1 VGSAHR
7 TQFGDLLRR
16 YRIEANL
23 TQQALAVRAHLSV
36 QAIGMLERGTRRS
49 PRRDT
54 VVRLSRAL
62 GLGPPQA
69 EALLT
74 SGSGDGQVDD
84 VPPVAR
90 RTLPRDVAT
99 FTGRR
104 RELDELLAAVDRDSR
119 SARAFAITAID
130 GMAGVGKTAFAIHAA
145 HRLASEYPDGQIFLD
160 LRAHAAG
167 LRPVEPFDAL
177 GTLLLT
183 VGVAA
188 PAVPNDL
195 DARVALWRDHLS
207 ARRMLIVLDDA
218 AGNEQVR
225 PLLPG
230 GPGCLVLVTSRR
242 RLSALE
248 DVRPLTLDTLP
259 RADAAELFTR
269 LAGGPGQAVESS
281 SVSVLAELSG
291 RLPLAIGLLAG
302 RLRSHPAW
310 TARHLAATLR
320 VTQDRL
326 AEMHAENVAVES
338 AFELSYRDLAPD
350 LKRLFRRLGAHPGRD
365 VERYAAA
372 ALDGIEPAEAAR
384 RLDALYDDHLLD
396 EPAPGRYRMHDLIR
410 AYARSLA
417 DREDA
422 DAGAGAVD
430 RLLDHYLGALGTANR
445 HIARRSSPF
454 AASGGEGVER
464 LPDLSTWHGAL
475 AWLEAERANLVACFD
490 DAVARG
496 RHRRVIDLARELH
509 PLLDLWG
516 PWDQAMA
523 VQRAALEAAR
533 RAGDRLAEADALHD
547 LGDIQRRT
555 GAYQAAVASL
565 EAALASACQLGS
577 RLREASVLNDLGD
590 VQRMLGDCRAAAA
603 SLCRA
608 LTLHRELDS
617 RLGMAAALNRLG
629 IVRSLTGEHD
639 AAIESLTEALAL
651 SRESGYRLVEVNALN
666 NLGCVQLRN
675 DDFAAATE
683 SLTAS
688 MELARELGIR
698 LYHANAV
705 VNLARVQRMKG
716 DAAAATASLTEA
728 LALYRDMGNRSGEG
742 SVLHELGTLQHRG
755 GEYAAATGS
764 ITASLAIFR
773 AIGSREGQANALHD
787 LGIVQRLTGDAA
799 AAIVSLTEALT
810 LARELGDALSKAQI
824 LNELGTVRLESGDV
838 AGALAHHREALRL
851 ARDAS
856 SPLEQARAREGI
868 GRCLLRSGDPA
879 GAATDLREALA
890 VYRRLGLPDAE
901 RLEKSLP
908 PGGGG
913 GSATTRP
920 GGRGRNP
927 SRRDDP
933 ASL

>member
-1 VGSAHR
+1 VGGSANR

-23 TQQALAVRAHLSV
+23 TQQALAVRAHMSV
-36 QAIGMLERGTRRS
+36 QAIGMLERGTRRK

-62 GLGPPQA
+62 GLAPPQI
-69 EALLT
+69 EALLA
-74 SGSGDGQVDD
+74 SGQGGDGADEA
-84 VPPVAR
+84 PSVAR

-99 FTGRR
+99 FTGRHD
-104 RELDELLAAVDRDSR
+104 ELDELLAAVAGDPGSG
-119 SARAFAITAID
+119 RAVAISAID

-145 HRLASEYPDGQIFLD
+145 HRLAPEYPDGQIFLD

-183 VGVAA
+183 VGAA
-188 PAVPNDL
+188 AAAVPNDL

-230 GPGCLVLVTSRR
+230 VPGCLVLITSRR

-248 DVRPLTLDTLP
+248 DVRSLTLGTLP
-259 RADAAELFTR
+259 RRDAAELFAR
-269 LAGGPGQAVESS
+269 LAGATDGTAESAA
-281 SVSVLAELSG
+281 VSVLSELSG

-320 VTQDRL
+320 IAQDRL

-350 LKRLFRRLGAHPGRD
+350 VQRLFRRLGAHPGRD

-372 ALDGIEPAEAAR
+372 ALDGIDVGDAAR
-384 RLDALYDDHLLD
+384 RLDALYEDHLLD
-396 EPAPGRYRMHDLIR
+396 EPVPGRYRMHDLIR

-417 DREDA
+417 DREEA
-422 DAGAGAVD
+422 DAAGAAVG
-430 RLLDHYLGALGTANR
+430 RLLDHYVRALGSANR
-445 HIARRSSPF
+445 HIGRRSPQLD
-454 AASGGEGVER
+454 APASDGPER
-464 LPDLSTWHGAL
+464 IPDLSTWHGAL
-475 AWLEAERANLVACFD
+475 AWLEAERANLRACFD

-496 RHRRVIDLARELH
+496 RDRRVIDLARELH
-509 PLLDLWG
+509 PLLDLLG
-516 PWDQAMA
+516 PWDQALA
-523 VQRAALEAAR
+523 VQRAALDAAQ

-547 LGDIQRRT
+547 MGDVLRRT
-555 GAYQAAVASL
+555 GDYEAAVASL
-565 EAALASACQLGS
+565 AAAVAIARELGS
-577 RLREASVLNDLGD
+577 LLREAGVLNDLGD
-590 VQRMLGDCRAAAA
+590 VQRMLGDCRAAAT
-603 SLCRA
+603 SLTRA
-608 LTLHRELDS
+608 LRMHRELDS
-617 RLGMAAALNRLG
+617 RLGQATALNRLG
-629 IVRSLTGEHD
+629 IVRSLTGDHH

-651 SRESGYRLVEVNALN
+651 SRDSGYRLVEVNALN
-666 NLGCVQLRN
+666 NLGCVQYRN
-675 DDFAAATE
+675 DDLAAATE

-688 MELARELGIR
+688 MDLARELNVR
-698 LYHANAV
+698 LYYANAV
-705 VNLARVQRMKG
+705 VNLARVHRLKG
-716 DAAAATASLTEA
+716 DTAAATASLTEA
-728 LALYRDMGNRSGEG
+728 LALYRDMGNRSGEA

-764 ITASLAIFR
+764 ITTSLAIFR

-787 LGIVQRLTGDAA
+787 LGIVQRLTGDCK
-799 AAIVSLTEALT
+799 AAIGSLTRALA
-810 LARELGDALSKAQI
+810 LARELGDALSQAQI
-824 LNELGTVRLESGDV
+824 VDELGTVRLESGDV
-838 AGALAHHREALRL
+838 AGALAHHRDAVRL
-851 ARDAS
+851 AGDAS
-856 SPLEQARAREGI
+856 SPLEQARAREGV
-868 GRCLLRSGDPA
+868 GRCLLRSGDAA
-879 GAATDLREALA
+879 GAAAELREALA

-901 RLEKSLP
+901 RVESLL
-908 PGGGG
+908 
-913 GSATTRP
+913 A
-920 GGRGRNP
+920 
-927 SRRDDP
+927 
-933 ASL
+933 

>member
-16 YRIEANL
+16 CRIEANL
-23 TQQALAVRAHLSV
+23 TQQTLAVRAHMSV

-62 GLGPPQA
+62 GLAPPEA
-69 EALLT
+69 EALLAAGRAGGE
-74 SGSGDGQVDD
+74 SDD
-84 VPPVAR
+84 APPAAR

-99 FTGRR
+99 FTGRQH
-104 RELDELLAAVDRDSR
+104 ELDELLAAVDGDAGSG
-119 SARAFAITAID
+119 RAVAISAID

-145 HRLASEYPDGQIFLD
+145 HRLASGYPDGQIFLD
-160 LRAHAAG
+160 LRAHADG
-167 LRPVEPFDAL
+167 LRPVDPFDAL

-188 PAVPNDL
+188 QAVPNDL
-195 DARVALWRDHLS
+195 DARVALWRDHLA

-218 AGNEQVR
+218 AGNDQVR

-230 GPGCLVLVTSRR
+230 GPGCLVLITSRR

-248 DVRPLTLDTLP
+248 DVRPLTLGTLP
-259 RADAAELFTR
+259 PGDAAELFTR
-269 LAGGPGQAVESS
+269 LMGAADPVAESAAVSL
-281 SVSVLAELSG
+281 LAELSG

-320 VTQDRL
+320 VAQDRL

-350 LKRLFRRLGAHPGRD
+350 LQRLFRRLGVHPGRD
-365 VERYAAA
+365 VERFAAA

-410 AYARSLA
+410 AYARTLA
-417 DREDA
+417 DREEA
-422 DAGAGAVD
+422 DAAASALD
-430 RLLDHYLGALGTANR
+430 RLLDHYVRALASANR
-445 HIARRSSPF
+445 HIARRSSPLH
-454 AASGGEGVER
+454 AQGGDGGER
-464 LPDLSTWHGAL
+464 IPDLSAWHVAL

-496 RHRRVIDLARELH
+496 RDRQVIDLARELH
-509 PLLDLWG
+509 PLLDLSG
-516 PWDQAMA
+516 PWDPAMA
-523 VQRAALEAAR
+523 VQRAALDAAR
-533 RAGDRLAEADALHD
+533 RAGDLLAEADALHD
-547 LGDIQRRT
+547 LGDVQRRT
-555 GAYQAAVASL
+555 GEYEAAVASL
-565 EAALASACQLGS
+565 EAALARACKLGS
-577 RLREASVLNDLGD
+577 RLREAGILNDLGD
-590 VQRMLGDCRAAAA
+590 VQRMLGDCRVAAA
-603 SLCRA
+603 SLTRA
-608 LTLHRELDS
+608 LTLHRELGS
-617 RLGMAAALNRLG
+617 RLGQAAALNRLG
-629 IVRSLTGEHD
+629 IVRSLTGEHH

-666 NLGCVQLRN
+666 NLGCVQYRN

-688 MELARELGIR
+688 REQARDLGIP

-705 VNLARVQRMKG
+705 VNLARVQCLKG
-716 DAAAATASLTEA
+716 DTAAATASLNEA
-728 LALYRDMGNRSGEG
+728 LALYRDMGSRSGEG

-755 GEYAAATGS
+755 GEYAAATES
-764 ITASLAIFR
+764 VTASLAIFR
-773 AIGSREGQANALHD
+773 AIGSREGQANALYD
-787 LGIVQRLTGDAA
+787 LGIVQRLTGESE
-799 AAIVSLTEALT
+799 AAIVSLAEALA
-810 LARELGDALSKAQI
+810 LARALGDVLGQAQI
-824 LNELGTVRLESGDV
+824 LNELGRVRLESGDV
-838 AGALAHHREALRL
+838 PGALAHHHEAVRL
-851 ARDAS
+851 AGDAG

-868 GRCLLRSGDPA
+868 GQCLLRGPAAA
-879 GAATDLREALA
+879 GAAEELAAALA
-890 VYRRLGLPDAE
+890 VYRRLGLPDAARVE
-901 RLEKSLP
+901 SLL
-908 PGGGG
+908 
-913 GSATTRP
+913 
-920 GGRGRNP
+920 N
-927 SRRDDP
+927 
-933 ASL
+933 